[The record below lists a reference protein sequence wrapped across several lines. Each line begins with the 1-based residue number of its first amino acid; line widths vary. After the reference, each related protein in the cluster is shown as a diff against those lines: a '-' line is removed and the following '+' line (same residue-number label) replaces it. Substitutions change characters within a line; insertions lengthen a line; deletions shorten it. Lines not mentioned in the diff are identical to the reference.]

1 MNHFKQWKNAEE
13 TDSHEYLIYRFYC
26 VENIDKIQYCDQQSV
41 LLQQLWL
48 QFRTG
53 VR

>member
-1 MNHFKQWKNAEE
+1 MLKE
-13 TDSHEYLIYRFYC
+13 LIAMSILFIVFIW
-26 VENIDKIQYCDQQSV
+26 VENIDKIQYCDQQSA

-48 QFRTG
+48 QFETG